1 MNFFRSVKTDKTG
14 LYVAEKVI
22 EFPLTM
28 VGEKS
33 QVKVKICNGSGN
45 TKYSVS
51 LNDKNYS
58 SIGLDHLGKGSPE
71 KAFIL
76 PLCPEMSV
84 IRCMLNIN
92 ITKCLAKLKL
102 NPLYEHNRN

>member
-1 MNFFRSVKTDKTG
+1 MNQFFRSVKTDKTG

-51 LNDKNYS
+51 LNGEGKS
-58 SIGLDHLGKGSPE
+58 LEGLHFAP
-71 KAFIL
+71 
-76 PLCPEMSV
+76 M
-84 IRCMLNIN
+84 
-92 ITKCLAKLKL
+92 T
-102 NPLYEHNRN
+102 RNVSD

>member
-1 MNFFRSVKTDKTG
+1 MNFSRSVKTDKTG

-51 LNDKNYS
+51 LNDIHRLDWIIWGREVLRRTSFCLYVQKCQWLDAC
-58 SIGLDHLGKGSPE
+58 SI
-71 KAFIL
+71 
-76 PLCPEMSV
+76 
-84 IRCMLNIN
+84 
-92 ITKCLAKLKL
+92 
-102 NPLYEHNRN
+102 